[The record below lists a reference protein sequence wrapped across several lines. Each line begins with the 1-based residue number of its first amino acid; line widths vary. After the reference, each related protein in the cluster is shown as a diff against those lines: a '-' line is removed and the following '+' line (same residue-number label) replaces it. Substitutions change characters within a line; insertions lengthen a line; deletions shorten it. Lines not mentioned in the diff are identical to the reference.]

1 MSADPPGPLDPFGT
15 AAVRERVLAGW
26 TAAPVRFREDANAE
40 EDLVLGG
47 YRDRLVVEL
56 AQNAADAAA
65 RAGVPGRLLLRAGEL
80 DGRSVLVAANTGAAL
95 DADGVQALATLRA
108 SAKREPV
115 GGAYPGEVGRFGV
128 GFAAVLAVSD
138 SPALVSRHGGAR
150 FSSADTR
157 ALVEEHARAAPE
169 LAGELARRDG
179 HVPVLRLPFPARGSV
194 PAGYDTA
201 VLLPLRDAVAEDLV
215 GRLLDGVDDAL
226 LLALPG
232 LEEVV
237 VALPGAQPRTVTGAA
252 GRWHVLCR
260 TGSWDPALLA
270 GRPTEERARTS
281 WSLTWA
287 LPRAGTSVS
296 AHVAGS
302 AGAPRVL
309 YAPTPSD
316 EPMDWPALLIASFP
330 MDPSRRHVAPGPA
343 TDALLDRAAEAYADL
358 LQERAGAGAP
368 VWPLVPVGL
377 AAGALDAQLRERVL
391 RILPDRPLLASAADP
406 ALMLR
411 PRDAAVLEPP
421 AGEDPG
427 VVKALAAGSP
437 GLVAAPRSVLAA
449 AATLGVARPAL
460 AEVVELLP
468 LVPDPGRWRHLY
480 AVLSGPATDPAVR
493 EALAG
498 LPVPLADGRV
508 VRGPRGAVVPVG
520 PPGLAG
526 ALGALGTRTVHPEAV
541 HPLLER
547 LGAQPVGPREALE
560 LPEVRAVVATGPE
573 EPVFPT
579 DPVRAGDPFLPGRSV
594 PGEPGAPGDGP
605 PAGPVETGPVEAGPV
620 EAVLTLVG
628 AAVADGRLQPGELEW
643 LGGLWLADDAGES
656 APAEALALPG
666 SVASRLFHP
675 DDIALVSPDLVTRW
689 GPEVLRA
696 VGVVDGLSPA
706 HLVEVPLG
714 GGLPEELVAAIDPED
729 WRAWSDGVAEVVSA
743 VVPGGVAAGELVAAE
758 LVVLRDLD
766 AVRDGAWPEVLAQVA
781 ADPALRAAVT
791 DPVRLWASPAPGPGG
806 VAGVE
811 VRSFTAWWLRRRLA
825 GGRAWADPAAE
836 PGLAVLLPPAPAL
849 LAGIDR
855 GLRVALGA
863 VTAVGDLDPAGVR
876 TLLDRLAAGT
886 SPVDAAT
893 LVQVWAA
900 LARLAAERPEL
911 AAARPPD
918 RVRVLDGAGTR
929 VVPAEEAVV
938 VDGPDWLQRT
948 DLGSAVIAA
957 GPGPAAALA
966 ELFDLPLAGE
976 LADGRVDERPGA
988 TCVPSPVPGAV
999 AALLPG
1005 APRQWCEHERLY
1017 VDGVEVDWWVDGPP
1031 GARTVHA
1038 STFGGLADGLAWA
1051 GGAWHLRAALAEVL
1065 AEPGRLGGLLAE
1077 YAFDVPR

>member
-1 MSADPPGPLDPFGT
+1 MSADPPGLPDPFGT

-26 TAAPVRFREDANAE
+26 TAAPVRFREDANTE
-40 EDLVLGG
+40 EDLALGG

-95 DADGVQALATLRA
+95 DADGVLALATLRA
-108 SAKREPV
+108 SAKRDPV
-115 GGAYPGEVGRFGV
+115 DGAPAGEVGRFGV

-138 SPALVSRHGGAR
+138 SPALVSRHGGVR

-157 ALVEEHARAAPE
+157 ALVEEHAHAAPE

-201 VLLPLRDAVAEDLV
+201 VLLPLRDAAAEDLV

-252 GRWHVLCR
+252 SRWHVLRR

-287 LPRAGTSVS
+287 LPRAGTAGS

-377 AAGALDAQLRERVL
+377 AAGALDGQLRERVL
-391 RILPDRPLLASAADP
+391 RILPDRPLLTSATDP
-406 ALMLR
+406 ALLLR

-421 AGEDPG
+421 VGEDPG
-427 VVKALAAGSP
+427 AVTALAAGSP
-437 GLVAAPRSVLAA
+437 GLVAAPRSALAA

-460 AEVVELLP
+460 ADVVELLP
-468 LVPDPGRWRHLY
+468 LVPAPGRWRHLY

-526 ALGALGTRTVHPEAV
+526 ALGVLGTRTVHPDAV

-560 LPEVRAVVATGPE
+560 LPEVRAVVTAGPE
-573 EPVFPT
+573 ESAFPT
-579 DPVRAGDPFLPGRSV
+579 DPVRAGDPLLLGRPD
-594 PGEPGAPGDGP
+594 PGEPGASRDGMP
-605 PAGPVETGPVEAGPV
+605 AGPV

-643 LGGLWLADDAGES
+643 LGELWLADDAGEGV
-656 APAEALALPG
+656 PAEVLALPG

-675 DDIALVSPDLVTRW
+675 DDIGLVSPDLVTRW

-696 VGVVDGLSPA
+696 IGVVDGLSPVR
-706 HLVEVPLG
+706 LVEVPLS

-729 WRAWSDGVAEVVSA
+729 WRAWSDGVAETVSA
-743 VVPGGVAAGELVAAE
+743 AAPGGVPAGELVAAE

-766 AVRDGAWPEVLAQVA
+766 AVRDGAWPEVLALVA

-791 DPVRLWASPAPGPGG
+791 DPVRLWASLARGPGE
-806 VAGVE
+806 VAGIAVP
-811 VRSFTAWWLRRRLA
+811 SFTAWWLRRRLA
-825 GGRAWADPAAE
+825 GGRAWSDPAAE

-849 LAGIDR
+849 LAEVDR

-893 LVQVWAA
+893 LVQVWAG
-900 LARLAAERPEL
+900 LARLVAERPEL

-918 RVRVLDGAGTR
+918 RVRVLDGADTR
-929 VVPAEEAVV
+929 VVPAEAAVV

-948 DLGSAVIAA
+948 DLGAAVIAA

-988 TCVPSPVPGAV
+988 AGVPSPVPGAV
-999 AALLPG
+999 SALLPG
-1005 APRQWCEHERLY
+1005 APRQWCEHERLR

-1031 GARTVHA
+1031 GAGTVHA

-1065 AEPGRLGGLLAE
+1065 AEPERLGGLLAE
-1077 YAFDVPR
+1077 YAFDAPR